1 MKKRS
6 IAAAAMSLAI
16 AASFTMN
23 AALPVYAQTAAALTA
38 SSSSSAKN
46 TEALTKALETVKSRI
61 TIPEDYTDFSYSSS
75 VRSGIDTFSFTWKQD
90 SEITS
95 GSLGYINVRISGDV
109 ITYFNHY
116 DPSYKTWGD
125 PAFARLSSGQMI
137 GAAKNAVK
145 MLDPDIAEQLSY
157 DENVSPELR
166 SSTITISF
174 TRQNEGLDFD
184 KNSGYVN
191 IDKNTGELISFS
203 LTWWGDAKFKK
214 ADTAVSVSDI
224 EAAYRQ
230 NVTLTPYYRIKNDDG
245 KLSASIVYA
254 PDKTVLFDADLAKP
268 TTMLDD
274 FAAANNTSNYTLD
287 DTVEDVKEDAAYDT
301 TEAVAAGASNSRSN
315 PVFTDA
321 EKKALLDSGK
331 YYSKTDAV
339 KLLKDDKYL
348 GLTDKYVLSSAE
360 MEKTSSDD
368 GSYSYLWNFN
378 FYINTTDQY
387 KQMYVTMDAESGKIL
402 SYRKYDYSSGKKSRT
417 INIKSVNKIAEAAA
431 EYYLPD
437 IFGEY
442 RADESNTADAKGAS
456 DRTLEFDR
464 YVNDI
469 QVSGNSININV
480 NSDGEVMSFDYD
492 YDDIKFPEAKIIS
505 ANQAYDSLFKQTD
518 FDLYYSGFQT
528 LDGKAKTYMLYSLDT
543 YYINAKTGRL
553 CSYDGGEYNSAASSG
568 SCPYTDISGN
578 WAEKYITKLYDYG
591 ITLSV
596 NDNKFSPDSAI
607 TEREFAR
614 LLDSLYYSEVMP
626 LLYGD
631 YAYDDTS
638 TLGNSPLTKAE
649 SAKLYI
655 LARDGKAFAELK
667 GIYKSPFKD
676 VKSTDSNVGYISLAY
691 AMGAVKGDS
700 SGNFNPDSK
709 ITRAYAMYMIYNIIA
724 SAN

>member
-166 SSTITISF
+166 SSTITVSF

-287 DTVEDVKEDAAYDT
+287 DTVEAVEEDAAYDT

-456 DRTLEFDR
+456 DRTLVFDR

>member
-166 SSTITISF
+166 SSTITVSF

-456 DRTLEFDR
+456 DRTLVFDR

-709 ITRAYAMYMIYNIIA
+709 ITRAYAMYMVYNIIA

>member
-23 AALPVYAQTAAALTA
+23 AALPVYAQTAAASTA

-75 VRSGIDTFSFTWKQD
+75 VRSGIDTFSFTWRQD

-125 PAFARLSSGQMI
+125 PAFARLSNGQLI

-145 MLDPDIAEQLSY
+145 MLDPDIADQLSY

-166 SSTITISF
+166 SSTITVSF

-203 LTWWGDAKFKK
+203 LIWWGDAKFKK

-287 DTVEDVKEDAAYDT
+287 DTVEDVEEDAAYEP
-301 TEAVAAGASNSRSN
+301 TEAVSEGAGISRSN

-339 KLLKDDKYL
+339 KLLKEDKYL

-360 MEKTSSDD
+360 MEKTSADD

-431 EYYLPD
+431 EYYLPE

-456 DRTLEFDR
+456 DRTLVFDR

-469 QVSGNSININV
+469 RVSGNSININV

-505 ANQAYDSLFKQTD
+505 ADQAYDSLFKQTD
-518 FDLYYSGFQT
+518 FDLYYSGFRT
-528 LDGKAKTYMLYSLDT
+528 LDGKTKTYMLYSLDT

-553 CSYDGGEYNSAASSG
+553 CSYDGGEYNSAESSG

>member
-23 AALPVYAQTAAALTA
+23 AALPVYAQTAAASTA

-166 SSTITISF
+166 SSTITVSF

-287 DTVEDVKEDAAYDT
+287 DTVEDVEEDAAYDT

-402 SYRKYDYSSGKKSRT
+402 SYRKYDYSAGKKSRT

-456 DRTLEFDR
+456 DRTLVFDR

>member
-23 AALPVYAQTAAALTA
+23 AALPVYAQTAAASTA

-46 TEALTKALETVKSRI
+46 TEALTKALETIKSRI

-125 PAFARLSSGQMI
+125 PAFARLSTGQLI

-145 MLDPDIAEQLSY
+145 MLDPDIADQLSY

-166 SSTITISF
+166 SSTITVSF

-274 FAAANNTSNYTLD
+274 FAVANNTSNYTLD
-287 DTVEDVKEDAAYDT
+287 DTVEDVEEDAAYET
-301 TEAVAAGASNSRSN
+301 TEAVSAGAGISRSN

-360 MEKTSSDD
+360 MEKTSADD

-431 EYYLPD
+431 EYYLPE

-456 DRTLEFDR
+456 DRTLVFDR

-505 ANQAYDSLFKQTD
+505 ADQAYDSLFKQTD
-518 FDLYYSGFQT
+518 FDLYYSGFRT
-528 LDGKAKTYMLYSLDT
+528 LDGKAKTYMLYFLDT

-553 CSYDGGEYNSAASSG
+553 CSYDGGEYNSAESSG
-568 SCPYTDISGN
+568 SCPYTDISGT

>member
-23 AALPVYAQTAAALTA
+23 AALPVYAQTAAASTA

-125 PAFARLSSGQMI
+125 PAFARLSSGQLI

-145 MLDPDIAEQLSY
+145 MLDPDIADQLSY

-166 SSTITISF
+166 SSTITVSF

-287 DTVEDVKEDAAYDT
+287 DTVEDVEEDAAYET
-301 TEAVAAGASNSRSN
+301 TEAVSAGSGISRSN

-339 KLLKDDKYL
+339 KLLKEDKYL

-360 MEKTSSDD
+360 MEKSSADD

-456 DRTLEFDR
+456 DRTLEFNR

-505 ANQAYDSLFKQTD
+505 ADQAYDSLFKQTD
-518 FDLYYSGFQT
+518 FALYYSGFQT

-553 CSYDGGEYNSAASSG
+553 CSYDGGEYNSAESSG
-568 SCPYTDISGN
+568 SCPYIDISGN

-614 LLDSLYYSEVMP
+614 LLDSIYYSEVMP

-709 ITRAYAMYMIYNIIA
+709 ITRAYAMYVIYNIIA

>member
-23 AALPVYAQTAAALTA
+23 AALPVYAQTAAASTA

-75 VRSGIDTFSFTWKQD
+75 ERSGIDTFSFTWKQD

-125 PAFARLSSGQMI
+125 PTFARLSSGQLI

-145 MLDPDIAEQLSY
+145 MLDPDIADQLSY

-166 SSTITISF
+166 SSTITVSF

-287 DTVEDVKEDAAYDT
+287 DTVEDVEEDAAYET
-301 TEAVAAGASNSRSN
+301 TEAVSAGSGISRSN

-456 DRTLEFDR
+456 DRTLEFNR

-492 YDDIKFPEAKIIS
+492 YDNIKFPEAKIIS
-505 ANQAYDSLFKQTD
+505 ADQAYDFLFNQTD

-553 CSYDGGEYNSAASSG
+553 CSYDGGEYNSAESSG

>member
-23 AALPVYAQTAAALTA
+23 AALPVYAQTAAASTA

-166 SSTITISF
+166 SSTITVSF

-287 DTVEDVKEDAAYDT
+287 DTVEDVEEDAAYET
-301 TEAVAAGASNSRSN
+301 TETVSAGAGISRSN

-360 MEKTSSDD
+360 MEKTSADD

-456 DRTLEFDR
+456 DRTLEFNR

-492 YDDIKFPEAKIIS
+492 YDNIKFPEAKIIS
-505 ANQAYDSLFKQTD
+505 ADQAYDFLFKQTD

-553 CSYDGGEYNSAASSG
+553 CSYDGGEYNSAESSG

>member
-166 SSTITISF
+166 SSTITVSF

-287 DTVEDVKEDAAYDT
+287 DTVEDVEEDAAYDT

-456 DRTLEFDR
+456 DRTLVFDR

-492 YDDIKFPEAKIIS
+492 YDNIKFPEAKIIS
-505 ANQAYDSLFKQTD
+505 ADQAYDFLFKQTD

-709 ITRAYAMYMIYNIIA
+709 ITRAYAMYMVYNIIA